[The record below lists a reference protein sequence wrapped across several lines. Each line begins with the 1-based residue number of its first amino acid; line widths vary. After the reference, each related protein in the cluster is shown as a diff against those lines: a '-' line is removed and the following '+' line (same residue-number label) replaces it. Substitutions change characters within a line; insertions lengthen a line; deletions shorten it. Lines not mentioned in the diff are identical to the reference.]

1 MSGYSD
7 AVLGGFGILMAVVLV
22 LVIGLALIPGLIA
35 NKRNH
40 PYKGVIWA
48 ISIVGTLVTGVGW
61 IAALIWAL
69 WPQDKSLIDPIIG
82 NTYAQQRTAGN
93 SNIASKL
100 GELDAMLASGRIS
113 QAEYDELRKKA
124 LGL

>member
-1 MSGYSD
+1 MYGYSD

-22 LVIGLALIPGLIA
+22 LVIGLTLIPGLIA

-100 GELDAMLASGRIS
+100 GELDAMLAGGRIS
-113 QAEYDELRKKA
+113 QAEYEELRKKA

>member
-1 MSGYSD
+1 MYGYSD
-7 AVLGGFGILMAVVLV
+7 AFLGGFGTLLV
-22 LVIGLALIPGLIA
+22 FIGLIGIGLMLAPGLIA

-48 ISIVGTLVTGVGW
+48 LSIVGTIFTGLGW
-61 IAALIWAL
+61 LAALIWAL
-69 WPQDKSLIDPIIG
+69 WPQDKSLIDPIVG

-93 SNIASKL
+93 SNLAAKL
-100 GELDAMLASGRIS
+100 SELDTMLANGQIS
-113 QAEYDELRKKA
+113 QSEYDSLRKKA